1 MHVRQNLILPL
12 VHTVHTHFT
21 VSVSKTSDTY
31 QTTNRRSVMTFEK
44 AVKQLSETRTLSTE
58 LLKPLNI
65 SMEAFLRL
73 GQMSKERS
81 DLAVERL
88 IKKLNSCK

>member
-1 MHVRQNLILPL
+1 
-12 VHTVHTHFT
+12 
-21 VSVSKTSDTY
+21 
-31 QTTNRRSVMTFEK
+31 MTFEK

>member
-1 MHVRQNLILPL
+1 M
-12 VHTVHTHFT
+12 
-21 VSVSKTSDTY
+21 TY
-31 QTTNRRSVMTFEK
+31 EK
-44 AVKQLSETRTLSTE
+44 AVKQLNETRILSTD

-73 GQMSKERS
+73 GQMSKEQS
-81 DLAVERL
+81 DLAVEKL

>member
-1 MHVRQNLILPL
+1 
-12 VHTVHTHFT
+12 
-21 VSVSKTSDTY
+21 
-31 QTTNRRSVMTFEK
+31 MTFEK
-44 AVKQLSETRTLSTE
+44 AVKQLNETRVLSTD

-73 GQMSKERS
+73 GQMSQEQS

-88 IKKLNSCK
+88 IKKLNKQSQTRANK

>member
-1 MHVRQNLILPL
+1 
-12 VHTVHTHFT
+12 
-21 VSVSKTSDTY
+21 
-31 QTTNRRSVMTFEK
+31 MTFEK
-44 AVKQLSETRTLSTE
+44 AVEQLNNTRILSTD
-58 LLKPLNI
+58 LLQPLNI

-73 GQMSKERS
+73 GQMSKERR

>member
-1 MHVRQNLILPL
+1 M
-12 VHTVHTHFT
+12 
-21 VSVSKTSDTY
+21 TY
-31 QTTNRRSVMTFEK
+31 EK
-44 AVKQLSETRTLSTE
+44 AVKQLNETRTLSTD